1 MSQERKRILV
11 KTLLGNSNLSVK
23 EISRKIGV
31 SIATVYR
38 IKSRKVNNIGLKH
51 RKGAGRPSI
60 LRKSIRRSLTQQ
72 TRRKPYLSVV
82 LWRILTGKPSH
93 ETVWRAMKDLDY
105 SKSYPDKKPMVSE
118 KNRLVRVKW
127 AKKHKY
133 PKKSWY
139 KTVFIDE
146 MSIWLARGRIKLWTK
161 SGQKRTPT
169 TKHTPK
175 INVWAGFSS
184 MGTFPLCIF
193 TNNMNSEMF
202 INILEGY
209 LLTQA
214 EVYHKDDW
222 RLVTDNDPKH
232 TTLAFAES

>member
-1 MSQERKRILV
+1 
-11 KTLLGNSNLSVK
+11 
-23 EISRKIGV
+23 
-31 SIATVYR
+31 
-38 IKSRKVNNIGLKH
+38 
-51 RKGAGRPSI
+51 
-60 LRKSIRRSLTQQ
+60 
-72 TRRKPYLSVV
+72 
-82 LWRILTGKPSH
+82 
-93 ETVWRAMKDLDY
+93 MKDLDY
-105 SKSYPDKKPMVSE
+105 SKSYPDKKTMVSE
-118 KNRLVRVKW
+118 KNRLVRVNGQRSTST
-127 AKKHKY
+127 
-133 PKKSWY
+133 PSWY

-161 SGQKRTPT
+161 SGQKRTAPT

-222 RLVTDNDPKH
+222 RLVMDNDPKY
-232 TTLAFAES
+232 TSKIVKQFLSQNIPNQLPWPSQSPDLNPIENIFAWVKQELIK